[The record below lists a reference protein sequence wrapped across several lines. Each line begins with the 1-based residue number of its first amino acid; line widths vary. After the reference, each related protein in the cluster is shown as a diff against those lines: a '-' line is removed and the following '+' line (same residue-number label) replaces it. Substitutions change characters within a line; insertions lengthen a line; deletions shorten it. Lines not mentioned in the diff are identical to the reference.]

1 MKANKALKRLAK
13 IKALIADVTERYS
26 ASAPHLR
33 DVLQYAEDAVTKAK
47 EAVGLH
53 VSSGTKGR
61 AKAAKAAKKAVP
73 IQKKTA
79 VKKVVNAPTAKTA
92 KKSTPI
98 RKVAKKRAAKKTA
111 PGPVIE
117 AATTKAAAL

>member
-1 MKANKALKRLAK
+1 MKANKALKRLTK
-13 IKALIADVTERYS
+13 IKALISDVTERYS

-33 DVLQYAEDAVTKAK
+33 DLLQYAEDAVTKAK

-53 VSSGTKGR
+53 VSSKTKGR
-61 AKAAKAAKKAVP
+61 AKAGRAAKEAG
-73 IQKKTA
+73 QKKTA
-79 VKKVVNAPTAKTA
+79 VKKVVTAPTANTA

-98 RKVAKKRAAKKTA
+98 RTAAKRAAAKKAA
-111 PGPVIE
+111 PGPVVE